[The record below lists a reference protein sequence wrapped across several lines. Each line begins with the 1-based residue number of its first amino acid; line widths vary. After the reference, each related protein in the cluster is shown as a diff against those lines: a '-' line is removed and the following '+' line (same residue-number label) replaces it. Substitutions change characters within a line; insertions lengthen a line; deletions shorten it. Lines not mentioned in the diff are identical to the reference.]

1 MVEAESPKTDVM
13 ALARAVIDGLLEPNV
28 LRSPKEIQSAERRGG
43 IGRVQQKRSY
53 HPPRTCHSQTV
64 GRGPT
69 RCCKGFAELLKS
81 ADEDEIY
88 RIAGQTIS
96 GDCVPRDEFAMKN
109 LQAHSD
115 HVWQNNIGGQAVR
128 KTHCQ
133 EPWKSVVRS
142 IENDE
147 DYQPNADYAQKENQD
162 PLAKARQQSQNTF
175 SRLAPDELSPG
186 WVFWRPRLPR
196 SFLALFRVLASAVS
210 MIGESLYRFPYS
222 ALPDVKLLGGSSKRY
237 CPLGNH

>member
-1 MVEAESPKTDVM
+1 MVEAEGPKTDVM
-13 ALARAVIDGLLEPNV
+13 ALTRAVIDGLLETYV
-28 LRSPKEIQSAERRGG
+28 LPSPKEIESAERCGG
-43 IGRVQQKRSY
+43 IGGVQQKRSY
-53 HPPRTCHSQTV
+53 HSPRACHPQTV

-96 GDCVPRDEFAMKN
+96 GGRVSRDKSAMKN

-115 HVWQNNIGGQAVR
+115 HIWQNNIGSQAIR
-128 KTHCQ
+128 KTHRQ
-133 EPWKSVVRS
+133 DPWKSVVRS

-147 DYQPNADYAQKENQD
+147 DYQPNANYAQKENQN

-175 SRLAPDELSPG
+175 SRLAPDELAIAAPFP
-186 WVFWRPRLPR
+186 VVDQFFRPKATPSCL
-196 SFLALFRVLASAVS
+196 S
-210 MIGESLYRFPYS
+210 E
-222 ALPDVKLLGGSSKRY
+222 K
-237 CPLGNH
+237 